1 MGCPPPRRTP
11 AGVIAA
17 RRRPCESYHDDR
29 QPDREAP
36 VAAQDVAELRAE
48 KHDAA
53 ITSVY
58 SVIAVCTPWVD
69 VANSA
74 EPIRPARRPPTHFRA
89 GRCLPQLTSVHAN
102 EECREFDDLEL

>member
-1 MGCPPPRRTP
+1 MACPPPRRTP

-17 RRRPCESYHDDR
+17 RRRPYESYHDDR

-69 VANSA
+69 VAKFSRTYPPGASA
-74 EPIRPARRPPTHFRA
+74 ADALSGRP
-89 GRCLPQLTSVHAN
+89 LPAAADERS
-102 EECREFDDLEL
+102 RERGMPRV